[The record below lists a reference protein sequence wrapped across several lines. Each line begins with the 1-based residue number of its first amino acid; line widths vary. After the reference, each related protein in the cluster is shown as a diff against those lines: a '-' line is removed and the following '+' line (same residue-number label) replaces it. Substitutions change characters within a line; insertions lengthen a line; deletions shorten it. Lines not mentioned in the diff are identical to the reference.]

1 VYQCSVKLT
10 RDGDK
15 DIRSV
20 VLSDWKNEDHFVKEF
35 ELKNNGDTYLMK
47 ELPQILQIKR
57 TGTFGSKFEC
67 FYASTQT
74 IGQNINEFQKVAARP
89 QMLVTRTGF
98 AISSPM
104 EQTRISMS
112 VGFRVTGTPIAS
124 KSLVQALGA

>member
-74 IGQNINEFQKVAARP
+74 IGQNINEFQWNSDMDGESCGPATDAGNSNWFCYIKP
-89 QMLVTRTGF
+89 N
-98 AISSPM
+98 
-104 EQTRISMS
+104 
-112 VGFRVTGTPIAS
+112 
-124 KSLVQALGA
+124 GANKNIDECWFPCYRNANRQ